1 MQHGKASSLGL
12 LILWL
17 GMGGFMMTHGWGKV
31 QKLLNG
37 EFEGFPDPMGIGS
50 TPSLVGA
57 VGAEFVCALAV
68 ALGFLTRFTAIPVV
82 FTMCVAAFVVHAD
95 DPLLMGAGKSK
106 EPALLYA
113 IPFLA
118 LVFTGGGRFSVDA
131 WLKSRR
137 G

>member
-1 MQHGKASSLGL
+1 MQHGKANSLGL
-12 LILWL
+12 LVLRV
-17 GMGGFMMTHGWGKV
+17 GVGGLMMTHGWT
-31 QKLLNG
+31 KLQMVLAG
-37 EFEGFPDPMGIGS
+37 EFDKFKDPLDLPANLG
-50 TPSLVGA
+50 LFGA

-82 FTMCVAAFVVHAD
+82 FTMCVAAFVVHGE
-95 DPLLMGAGKSK
+95 DPLLMGQGASK